1 MTTTTSSTASTA
13 SGASIGATASQVQ
26 QQQFV
31 SRQRP
36 IARYQSQHDVPRPSF
51 TTNPPQ
57 IESFPRGYPSL
68 SALLSS
74 DPDFTIFR
82 CFARLHTRVLLH
94 KQDDLIELEQKLD
107 QLDLSQS
114 QANPYLLTTNRRRE
128 ANKDRQELLGKIEEK
143 LKEYDAL
150 LAAFYTHLERSE
162 PEESEIQSVANWMDG
177 KKPVAFAES
186 TFLNDWSDLR
196 RAKHS
201 VEKGGLETFLGRC
214 AGVSSLCKD
223 TNPKSE
229 DPQIQFIKQSK
240 VIAVSRTLT
249 TIFAVATLVVPIGI
263 LYAVKAVPARLWV
276 ITAFTGVFSSAL
288 CWLTSSRN
296 YEIFSAT
303 AAYCAVMVVFVG
315 SLPNE

>member
-1 MTTTTSSTASTA
+1 MTATTASTA
-13 SGASIGATASQVQ
+13 SGASTGATASAIQ

-31 SRQRP
+31 SRQR
-36 IARYQSQHDVPRPSF
+36 Q
-51 TTNPPQ
+51 
-57 IESFPRGYPSL
+57 
-68 SALLSS
+68 
-74 DPDFTIFR
+74 
-82 CFARLHTRVLLH
+82 
-94 KQDDLIELEQKLD
+94 
-107 QLDLSQS
+107 
-114 QANPYLLTTNRRRE
+114 
-128 ANKDRQELLGKIEEK
+128 EK

-150 LAAFYTHLERSE
+150 LAAFYTHLERPE
-162 PEESEIQSVANWMDG
+162 PEEPEIKSVANWMDG

-201 VEKGGLETFLGRC
+201 VEKGGLETFLGRY

-223 TNPKSE
+223 SNPKSE

-240 VIAVSRTLT
+240 VVAVSRALT
-249 TIFAVATLVVPIGI
+249 TLFAVATLVVPIGI
-263 LYAVKAVPARLWV
+263 LYAVKAVPTRLWV
-276 ITAFTGVFSSAL
+276 IAAFTGVFSSSL

-315 SLPNE
+315 SLPN